1 MEPRTIQRLP
11 AAMIPCPLQVVGEE
25 TCRGFSPLVQPSRRK
40 KNNNSLNSSLQNTTC
55 RLENV
60 PKHSRLLRSTTQCMN
75 FLASPTNW
83 SVFFLCFSACLL
95 PSSTQ
100 FVGVVLQR
108 RLQKNGSI
116 YQAKTPTYTHTHRTP
131 GPGVSNLI
139 APKRGDSGCPFTTQL
154 LWVCQS
160 QCLDFTGAS
169 PPPPTPRNRRGL
181 RCTWPRPSLGFGRPI
196 EQFHDRAEHRSG

>member
-83 SVFFLCFSACLL
+83 SVFFCVFLHVFYHLPHNLLVWSFSVASKKTALY
-95 PSSTQ
+95 T
-100 FVGVVLQR
+100 R
-108 RLQKNGSI
+108 QKH
-116 YQAKTPTYTHTHRTP
+116 PHTHTHTRTP